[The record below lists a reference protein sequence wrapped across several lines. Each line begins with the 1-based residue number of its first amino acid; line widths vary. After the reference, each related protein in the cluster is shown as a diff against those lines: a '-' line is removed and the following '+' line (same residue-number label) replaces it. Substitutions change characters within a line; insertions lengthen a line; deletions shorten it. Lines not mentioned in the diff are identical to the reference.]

1 MTAYDA
7 DAELAGPQAAGSE
20 SSDSLPVT
28 NRGSER
34 IDPRSASHSAEHILN
49 AVMQRDFGTGR
60 SVEVHF
66 GEKKTKVDYCVP
78 RPLEESD
85 LREIEAAVNAEIA
98 KDHPVTSF
106 VVPRAEAERRY
117 DMGKVPA
124 AADRIR
130 IVQIGD
136 LDVIPCV
143 GKHVD
148 RTSKIGRFE
157 IRSAEMRGDDR
168 IRIRFRLLDRPKGAA

>member
-1 MTAYDA
+1 MVGWPSETCNGSQDP
-7 DAELAGPQAAGSE
+7 LGAAH
-20 SSDSLPVT
+20 T
-28 NRGSER
+28 
-34 IDPRSASHSAEHILN
+34 AEHVLN

-66 GEKKTKVDYCVP
+66 GDKQTKADYRVP
-78 RPLEESD
+78 RPLGDDD
-85 LREIEAAVNAEIA
+85 LRAIEAAVNAEIA

-124 AADRIR
+124 AADPIR

-143 GKHVD
+143 GKHVE
-148 RTSKIGRFE
+148 RTSEIGRFE
-157 IRSAEMRGDDR
+157 IRSAEMRGEDR
-168 IRIRFRLLDRPKGAA
+168 IRIRFRLLDRLKGAA